1 MSYKQQ
7 SLVINNDL
15 ILDIHYNPFLSN
27 KPYLIKVFGYEGS
40 NEYRLDQKD
49 MLNLAEQLADFVFDN
64 PNSTGYTDNYTGLA
78 RLYHHRRNETL
89 DTIEKLQNKL
99 DFYESDNQAL

>member
-15 ILDIHYNPFLSN
+15 ILDIHYNPLLTN
-27 KPYLIKVFGYEGS
+27 KPYLIKVFGYDGS
-40 NEYRLDQKD
+40 MEYRLNQQD

-64 PNSTGYTDNYTGLA
+64 PNTTGYDDNCTGLA
-78 RLYHHRRNETL
+78 RLWHHRRNEAL
-89 DTIEKLQNKL
+89 EQLEKYR
-99 DFYESDNQAL
+99 D